1 MAQER
6 NGGGFMGYGY
16 GQGEDRVSALR
27 DMLDGGG
34 RGQYGDTFQGGPLSG
49 LLNAIGVR
57 PLGYNDR
64 MGDGGGDAYMSGMAP
79 MTSPMPMQRPYVAG
93 SNYARRDDGIGAT
106 PGNAYIPYY
115 DPTQFGSGMNPANNY
130 VPFSRSLADGAAQ
143 IGDPG
148 YSDVML
154 PPAVPH
160 SYSYARPSYPG
171 SIEPDLPPLDRFGRR
186 VGNIIDLW
194 LGRQ

>member
-1 MAQER
+1 MARER
-6 NGGGFMGYGY
+6 TGGGLLGYGY
-16 GQGEDRVSALR
+16 GEGEDRVSALR

-34 RGQYGDTFQGGPLSG
+34 RGRYGDTFEGGPLSG

-64 MGDGGGDAYMSGMAP
+64 MNDGGGDAYMSGMAP

-93 SNYARRDDGIGAT
+93 SNYVRRDDGIGAT

-115 DPTQFGSGMNPANNY
+115 DPTQYGSGMNPANNY

-160 SYSYARPSYPG
+160 SYSYVRPSYPG

-186 VGNIIDLW
+186 VSNIIDLW

>member
-1 MAQER
+1 MMAQER

-16 GQGEDRVSALR
+16 GEGEDRVSALR

-64 MGDGGGDAYMSGMAP
+64 MGDGGGATMSAMAP
-79 MTSPMPMQRPYVAG
+79 MQSMMPVMRPNVAG
-93 SNYARRDDGIGAT
+93 SNYPRRPDGIGAT
-106 PGNAYIPYY
+106 PGNAYVPYY
-115 DPTQFGSGMNPANNY
+115 DPTMYGSGMNPSNAY
-130 VPFSRSLADGAAQ
+130 VPFSQTLGDGAAQ

-148 YSDVML
+148 YSEVL
-154 PPAVPH
+154 PPPRVPGYPAAPM
-160 SYSYARPSYPG
+160 SVNPNDYYSAMLAG
-171 SIEPDLPPLDRFGRR
+171 MQRFR
-186 VGNIIDLW
+186 
-194 LGRQ
+194 

>member
-1 MAQER
+1 MARER
-6 NGGGFMGYGY
+6 TGGGLLGYGY
-16 GQGEDRVSALR
+16 GEGDTRVSALR

-34 RGQYGDTFQGGPLSG
+34 RGRYGDTFEGGPLSG

-64 MGDGGGDAYMSGMAP
+64 MSGGGGDAYMSGMAP

-115 DPTQFGSGMNPANNY
+115 DPTQYGSGMNPANNY

-160 SYSYARPSYPG
+160 SYSYVRPSYPG
-171 SIEPDLPPLDRFGRR
+171 SIQPDLPPLDRFGRR
-186 VGNIIDLW
+186 VSNIIDLW

>member
-1 MAQER
+1 MARER
-6 NGGGFMGYGY
+6 TGGGLLGYGY
-16 GQGEDRVSALR
+16 GEGEDRVSALR

-34 RGQYGDTFQGGPLSG
+34 RGRYGDTFEGGPLSG

-64 MGDGGGDAYMSGMAP
+64 MNDGGGDAYMSGMAP
-79 MTSPMPMQRPYVAG
+79 MTSPMPMQRPYVSG

-115 DPTQFGSGMNPANNY
+115 DPTQYGSGMNPANNY

-160 SYSYARPSYPG
+160 SYSYVRPSYPG

-186 VGNIIDLW
+186 VSNIIDLW